1 MAVLTGRFDEL
12 IVGFKANGVIY
23 PYRIVKLDTTAT
35 GTVIQAT
42 AKTDFLLGV
51 SKVVQTGITRYQRY
65 TAPTNPPAT
74 VAGVLT
80 LQSTPIPPNIAGDQ
94 VDVNIL
100 GIQPVQYGAAITIG
114 QPLTTDTLGRAIPA
128 AAGDRCV
135 GIAMSAGALDDI
147 GSVLLSQI

>member
-23 PYRIVKLDTTAT
+23 PYRILTLDSPT
-35 GTVIQAT
+35 TVIQAT
-42 AKTDFLLGV
+42 AKTNFLVGV

-100 GIQPVQYGAAITIG
+100 GIHPVQYGAAVTLG
-114 QPLTTDTLGRAIPA
+114 QPLTTDALGRAIPA

-135 GIAMSAGALDDI
+135 GIAMSTGATDDI
-147 GSVLLSQI
+147 GSVLMSQI